1 MNKLR
6 DKTHI
11 ILIVL
16 VLAFL
21 GTIVFEW
28 GMDYLGMS
36 GGQNMPLGIVNGEEI
51 SAKEYDDQIQ
61 LYLDQQRQQTNEDPD
76 ENTIAMIKNQ
86 VWEQLV
92 AQKLLEQQ
100 IKKFGIEVTNQEIT
114 NWVYNSPQ
122 TLPDEVKRNFVDST
136 GQFNMSFYQQ
146 ALQTKTPEVQQ
157 FWTQV
162 EQYLKQRLLMQK
174 LESIIS
180 GTIRVTEGDVLQR
193 FKENNIK
200 ASIDYVFFDAAS
212 IPDNQVQYTDEE
224 LRAYYD
230 KNLENYRRENSA
242 KLKYVVFSDAP
253 TKEDSMAIERQ
264 LNVYAK
270 DLKKLVPGDTATYG
284 TVNDNSLTK
293 FTDSYVKPSEFSTE
307 VVNFLL
313 STKKDSV
320 SEVIKASDGYSVV
333 RLIDSK
339 EGDELYTNA
348 AHILVNFGTDTAA
361 AKFKADQVLSRINK
375 GEDFSKLASE
385 MSDDPGSKVKGGDL
399 GWFKKGV
406 MVKEFEEAAFNSP
419 LGIVKGLV
427 KSQFGFHIINVKD
440 RQKKEFKAAIIKKQI
455 KPSTKS
461 KEAARKKAED
471 FAFISRK
478 GNFEEEAKKI
488 NLQVLDLPVVT
499 KGSFIPGAGNTTT
512 VIDFAIH
519 EDKGTVS
526 DPIKLQNG
534 YAVYLITEKLP
545 EGNMTFEEVKT
556 ANIIPAVMLEKK
568 LDMLKQ
574 QASDIRSKI
583 TANSLA
589 SLTSI
594 YPNIKIQSADTMT
607 MAVPIQSIGPDYDF
621 FNVVYK
627 MTAGQISEPIRTQ
640 RGYYIVQMKDI
651 TPFDQAKY
659 NQESDKLRT
668 DILNQKKQSFFQEWL
683 ADLKDKSVIIDN
695 RDKFGR

>member
-1 MNKLR
+1 MGLMNKLR

-28 GMDYLGMS
+28 GMDYLGMR

-146 ALQTKTPEVQQ
+146 ALTTKTPEVQQ
-157 FWTQV
+157 FWSQV
-162 EQYLKQRLLMQK
+162 EVYLKQRLLMQK
-174 LESIIS
+174 LEGIIT

-284 TVNDNSLTK
+284 TVNDNSITK

-313 STKKDSV
+313 
-320 SEVIKASDGYSVV
+320 
-333 RLIDSK
+333 
-339 EGDELYTNA
+339 
-348 AHILVNFGTDTAA
+348 
-361 AKFKADQVLSRINK
+361 
-375 GEDFSKLASE
+375 
-385 MSDDPGSKVKGGDL
+385 
-399 GWFKKGV
+399 
-406 MVKEFEEAAFNSP
+406 
-419 LGIVKGLV
+419 
-427 KSQFGFHIINVKD
+427 
-440 RQKKEFKAAIIKKQI
+440 
-455 KPSTKS
+455 
-461 KEAARKKAED
+461 
-471 FAFISRK
+471 
-478 GNFEEEAKKI
+478 
-488 NLQVLDLPVVT
+488 
-499 KGSFIPGAGNTTT
+499 
-512 VIDFAIH
+512 
-519 EDKGTVS
+519 
-526 DPIKLQNG
+526 
-534 YAVYLITEKLP
+534 
-545 EGNMTFEEVKT
+545 
-556 ANIIPAVMLEKK
+556 
-568 LDMLKQ
+568 
-574 QASDIRSKI
+574 
-583 TANSLA
+583 
-589 SLTSI
+589 
-594 YPNIKIQSADTMT
+594 
-607 MAVPIQSIGPDYDF
+607 
-621 FNVVYK
+621 
-627 MTAGQISEPIRTQ
+627 
-640 RGYYIVQMKDI
+640 
-651 TPFDQAKY
+651 
-659 NQESDKLRT
+659 
-668 DILNQKKQSFFQEWL
+668 
-683 ADLKDKSVIIDN
+683 
-695 RDKFGR
+695 